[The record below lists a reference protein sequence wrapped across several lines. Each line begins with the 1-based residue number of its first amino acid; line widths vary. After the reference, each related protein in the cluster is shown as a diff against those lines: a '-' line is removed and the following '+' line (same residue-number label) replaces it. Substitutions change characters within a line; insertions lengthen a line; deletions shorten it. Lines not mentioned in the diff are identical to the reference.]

1 AIYGK
6 GDDMPHEELE
16 KIVKEN
22 IMKFLASDYGR
33 GFIDGIQIMVDV
45 ISKKMSD
52 ISETSDNTD

>member
-1 AIYGK
+1 
-6 GDDMPHEELE
+6 MTHEELE

-33 GFIDGIQIMVDV
+33 GFIDSIQTMVDV

-52 ISETSDNTD
+52 INEISDNTD

>member
-1 AIYGK
+1 
-6 GDDMPHEELE
+6 MTQEELE

-33 GFIDGIQIMVDV
+33 GFIDGIQTMVDV

-52 ISETSDNTD
+52 INEISDNTG